1 MIRPQA
7 LPSALAAV
15 GPLLAHRPGRVIV
28 GLAGPPAAGKSTLA
42 TALAAALTDG
52 GASAVAVPM
61 DGFHLANAELARLGL
76 ADRKGAPETFDATG
90 FVNLLRRLRVDE
102 PTTVYAP
109 TFSRQIN
116 ESIGSA
122 IPVAP
127 EVRVVVTEGNYL
139 LLDTPPWHEVRPLL
153 DLALYLDAP
162 PLDPALGVGAT
173 PVVPRPH
180 QGCRPGLGRRQ
191 RRGERQPDRV
201 HPRTGRPDPGP
212 LLNRTACG
220 RWPVGAGVPIGG
232 ELPPPGQ
239 ARLVQMAGDGPTPD
253 PGSPAIVKQ

>member
-1 MIRPQA
+1 VIRPQA

-15 GPLLAHRPGRVIV
+15 HTLLADRPGRVIV

-42 TALAAALTDG
+42 TALASALTDG
-52 GASAVAVPM
+52 GDAAVAVPM

-90 FVNLLRRLRVDE
+90 FINLLRRLRAAE
-102 PTTVYAP
+102 PTPVYAP

-127 EVRVVVTEGNYL
+127 DVRVVVTEGNYL

-153 DLALYLDAP
+153 DLTLYLDAP
-162 PLDPALGVGAT
+162 HSTRHSALV
-173 PVVPRPH
+173 
-180 QGCRPGLGRRQ
+180 RRQ
-191 RRGERQPDRV
+191 LSRGLTKAAAQAWAGGSDAANAKLIESTRANADEILT
-201 HPRTGRPDPGP
+201 RT
-212 LLNRTACG
+212 
-220 RWPVGAGVPIGG
+220 
-232 ELPPPGQ
+232 
-239 ARLVQMAGDGPTPD
+239 
-253 PGSPAIVKQ
+253 

>member
-15 GPLLAHRPGRVIV
+15 RPLAAARAGRLIV

-42 TALAAALTDG
+42 TALAAALNGDG
-52 GASAVAVPM
+52 TAAVAVPM
-61 DGFHLANAELARLGL
+61 DGFHLANAELNRLGL

-90 FVNLLRRLRVDE
+90 YVNLLRRLRAGE
-102 PTTVYAP
+102 PATVYAP
-109 TFSRQIN
+109 TFNRQIN

-122 IPVAP
+122 IPVPP

-162 PLDPALGVGAT
+162 HSTRHSALV
-173 PVVPRPH
+173 
-180 QGCRPGLGRRQ
+180 RRQ
-191 RRGERQPDRV
+191 LTRGLTRDAAHAWAGGSDAANAKLIESTRDRADEILI
-201 HPRTGRPDPGP
+201 R
-212 LLNRTACG
+212 
-220 RWPVGAGVPIGG
+220 
-232 ELPPPGQ
+232 
-239 ARLVQMAGDGPTPD
+239 
-253 PGSPAIVKQ
+253 SS

>member
-15 GPLLAHRPGRVIV
+15 WPLLADRPGRVIV

-42 TALAAALTDG
+42 TALASTLTDG
-52 GASAVAVPM
+52 GDAAVAVPM

-76 ADRKGAPETFDATG
+76 ADRKGAPETFDAAG
-90 FVNLLRRLRVDE
+90 FINLLRRLRAAE
-102 PTTVYAP
+102 PTAVYAP

-127 EVRVVVTEGNYL
+127 DVRVVVTEGNYL

-162 PLDPALGVGAT
+162 HSTRHSALV
-173 PVVPRPH
+173 
-180 QGCRPGLGRRQ
+180 RRQ
-191 RRGERQPDRV
+191 LSRGLTKAAAQAWAGGSDAANAKLIESTRDRADEV
-201 HPRTGRPDPGP
+201 LTRT
-212 LLNRTACG
+212 
-220 RWPVGAGVPIGG
+220 
-232 ELPPPGQ
+232 
-239 ARLVQMAGDGPTPD
+239 
-253 PGSPAIVKQ
+253 

>member
-1 MIRPQA
+1 VIRPQA

-15 GPLLAHRPGRVIV
+15 EPLLAERPGRLIV
-28 GLAGPPAAGKSTLA
+28 GLTGPPAAGKSTLA
-42 TALAAALTDG
+42 TALAAALSADG
-52 GASAVAVPM
+52 TAAVAVPM

-90 FVNLLRRLRVDE
+90 FVHLLRRLRSGE
-102 PTTVYAP
+102 PATVYAP

-127 EVRVVVTEGNYL
+127 DVRVVVTEGNYL

-162 PLDPALGVGAT
+162 HSTRHSALV
-173 PVVPRPH
+173 
-180 QGCRPGLGRRQ
+180 RRQ
-191 RRGERQPDRV
+191 LTRGLSKADAQAWAGGSDAANATLIESTRERADEILA
-201 HPRTGRPDPGP
+201 RT
-212 LLNRTACG
+212 
-220 RWPVGAGVPIGG
+220 
-232 ELPPPGQ
+232 
-239 ARLVQMAGDGPTPD
+239 
-253 PGSPAIVKQ
+253 